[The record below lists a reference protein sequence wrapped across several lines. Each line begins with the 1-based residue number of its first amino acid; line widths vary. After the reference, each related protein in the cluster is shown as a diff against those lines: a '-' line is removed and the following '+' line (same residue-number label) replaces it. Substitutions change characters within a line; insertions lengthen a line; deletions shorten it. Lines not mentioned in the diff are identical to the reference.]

1 MYQREYWLYQKRNVP
16 VPWALY
22 IVKSY
27 DKRYRKT
34 TVDWTVYHEDL
45 PTKTH
50 SKSFF
55 GLHYATPKG
64 YADAIVS
71 ELVNFFEIE
80 ASDYQQIEREM
91 ERVLL

>member
-1 MYQREYWLYQKRNVP
+1 MQREYWLYQKRDVP

-22 IVKSY
+22 IVKTY

-34 TVDWTVYHEDL
+34 TVDWTIYHEDL

-50 SKSFF
+50 SKTFL

-64 YADAIVS
+64 YADAIVG
-71 ELVNFFEIE
+71 EMVNYVEVT
-80 ASDYQQIEREM
+80 SQDYQQIVREM
-91 ERVLL
+91 ECILL